1 MLLKIQFRIQNY
13 SQMFLRFSW
22 TDSIM
27 IEKPTLMIG
36 ILKFLPEKNLLRLLS
51 RIWIKVNFPL
61 ERQNT
66 YFG

>member
-27 IEKPTLMIG
+27 IEKQTIMIG

-61 ERQNT
+61 ERQKT
-66 YFG
+66 YFD

>member
-27 IEKPTLMIG
+27 IERQTIMIG

-61 ERQNT
+61 ERQKT
-66 YFG
+66 YFD